1 MYDRIWRCDLDDTN
15 GWYPLVMESLNLD
28 SGRRSSDIYKLPSQ
42 VLRTAV
48 QSPNVSHPLQFDY
61 DNLYAPLDKPYE
73 YYVYFHFLEIQQLP
87 IGKKRIAPQKTSSV
101 SVLFNV
107 SATSESDA
115 PPILNAFEV
124 YKLITQLDLPTQAR
138 DGIYQYN
145 NMLHTYL

>member
-1 MYDRIWRCDLDDTN
+1 M
-15 GWYPLVMESLNLD
+15 PLPRKNT
-28 SGRRSSDIYKLPSQ
+28 
-42 VLRTAV
+42 TAT
-48 QSPNVSHPLQFDY
+48 SFTFT
-61 DNLYAPLDKPYE
+61 KPYE

-87 IGKKRIAPQKTSSV
+87 IGKKRIINITLNYQTILTQPLVLEYLKPVTIAPQKTSSG